1 MQTRSFNIDMVSSTK
16 ANVSD
21 SILEAIRDGHWDF
34 EPEPIEEER
43 FNSTV
48 ALPGTDDK
56 VAELAFRVRHGLP
69 LWHSG
74 DRKYYDESEEALK

>member
-1 MQTRSFNIDMVSSTK
+1 MQARRVSIEMVSSGE
-16 ANVSD
+16 ANVAD

-34 EPEPIEEER
+34 EPEPIEEDR
-43 FNSTV
+43 FNSTL